1 MLKQPLTK
9 AAAPTCVRFLR
20 DSKNLYLL
28 AELTSPDGAGFSVRP
43 GLMVE
48 KQDSIELYFRHSDS
62 NTAFV
67 QYILGGISEC
77 YAQYNS
83 RHRKEGGSGAL
94 VRELAPPDFKTTVT
108 PKMMTIEAA
117 IPLSVLGNPVES
129 TAFNIARN
137 SSEHGKRK
145 YYTLAPGDAFY
156 NLKWYKL
163 VWK

>member
-1 MLKQPLTK
+1 MPMN
-9 AAAPTCVRFLR
+9 
-20 DSKNLYLL
+20 SK
-28 AELTSPDGAGFSVRP
+28 
-43 GLMVE
+43 
-48 KQDSIELYFRHSDS
+48 HSDS

-94 VRELAPPDFKTTVT
+94 VRELAPPKFKTKVT
-108 PKMMTIEAA
+108 QKMMTIEAA
-117 IPLSVLGNPVES
+117 IPLSVLGKPVES

-137 SSEHGKRK
+137 SSENDRRK